1 MTWSPETGPATR
13 ETAPTSVELTS
24 AGPRLSHAPPRRPD
38 TADAVLVEPALV
50 GVCRSDLKEIAGR
63 RPGPSQFGHELVG
76 VVAHS
81 STDRLPAGSRV
92 CLDPNVPLHRGT
104 GFARQMWVGGEA
116 EALVRALPVA
126 PAGTGERRLVFAE
139 PLACAAHCLTMTRHH
154 LGSTGLRGTN
164 VCVLG
169 AGMAG
174 VLIARLAEAA
184 GARVLIVNR
193 DAGRLEFL
201 AARGMLPG
209 LGGAPL
215 PEAKPGHEVVVV
227 ATSFVLPELLER
239 ALELVHPYGLVM
251 LYGGTAAGD
260 RLPGLSCD
268 LDRVRRSELVRAA
281 SWRGKPVLVG
291 GSYGTTSGDFGH
303 ALRALADPPDGL
315 GVERLI
321 TAEVSLPELPA
332 TLRRLASG
340 RQLGKVLMR
349 P

>member
-1 MTWSPETGPATR
+1 
-13 ETAPTSVELTS
+13 
-24 AGPRLSHAPPRRPD
+24 
-38 TADAVLVEPALV
+38 
-50 GVCRSDLKEIAGR
+50 
-63 RPGPSQFGHELVG
+63 
-76 VVAHS
+76 
-81 STDRLPAGSRV
+81 LP
-92 CLDPNVPLHRGT
+92 L
-104 GFARQMWVGGEA
+104 
-116 EALVRALPVA
+116 A
-126 PAGTGERRLVFAE
+126 PAGIGERRLVFAE
-139 PLACAAHCLTMTRHH
+139 PLACAAHCLTMTRRH
-154 LGSTGLRGTN
+154 LGCGDLRGAT

-193 DAGRLEFL
+193 DADRLDFL
-201 AARGMLPG
+201 AARRVLPG
-209 LGGAPL
+209 IGGARL
-215 PEAKPGHEVVVV
+215 SETSDDAHDIVVV

-239 ALELVHPYGLVM
+239 ALGLVHRRGLVM

-268 LDRVRRSELVRAA
+268 LDGVRRAELVHAA
-281 SWRGKPVLVG
+281 RWRSKPVLVG
-291 GSYGTTSGDFGH
+291 GSYGTTTGDFQH
-303 ALRALADPPDGL
+303 ALRALSAAPDGL

-332 TLRRLASG
+332 TLRRLAEE